1 MSTSSVN
8 IDIIQDNCFQ
18 VTDSNLKEYIKEVFK
33 YPSLSFDEEKKLT
46 KELKEGSRFAKER
59 LIKSNL
65 KLVVTIARKIV
76 HKSSLPM
83 TDLIQEGNIGLM
95 VALDK
100 FNRQFGYRFSTYA
113 AWWIKQA
120 IFKAISEQSHSM
132 KIPVYIQETLSK
144 YSKIKQEM
152 EKKSNKSVT
161 TEEVAKKM
169 CIDADKIDRFL
180 SAYTKTLSL
189 EADYALSDNGEVK
202 LVDIIEDKRTTA
214 QGNAEYEALQNDI
227 KTMIAFLKEREQ
239 AVIKFRFG
247 LDETKKRTLEEIGK
261 MFGVTK
267 ECIRQT
273 ETRALKKLRTTQFCN
288 MLYQAYMC

>member
-1 MSTSSVN
+1 MSTSFVN
-8 IDIIQDNCFQ
+8 IENAQDNCFKL
-18 VTDSNLKEYIKEVFK
+18 TDENLNEYMKEVFS
-33 YPSLSFDEEKKLT
+33 YPTLSFEDEKRLT
-46 KELKEGSRFAKER
+46 KELKEGNKEAKDR

-65 KLVVTIARKIV
+65 KLVVMIAKKIV

-95 VALDK
+95 VALEK

-144 YSKIKQEM
+144 YSKVKQEM
-152 EKKSNKSVT
+152 EQKTNKTVT
-161 TEEVAKKM
+161 VQEVAKKM
-169 CIDADKIDRFL
+169 RIEAEKIDRFL
-180 SAYTKTLSL
+180 NAYTKTLSL
-189 EADYALSDNGEVK
+189 EADYELSGNSEVK
-202 LVDIIEDKRTTA
+202 LIDVIEDKRTTA
-214 QGNAEYEALQNDI
+214 QGQAEYEALQNDI
-227 KTMIAFLKEREQ
+227 RTMINFLKEREQ
-239 AVIKFRFG
+239 AVITFRFG
-247 LDETKKRTLEEIGK
+247 LGEGKKHTLEEIGK

-273 ETRALKKLRTTQFCN
+273 ETRALKKLRSTEIGN
-288 MLYQAYMC
+288 MLYQAYLC